1 LRLPGIAE
9 SNNDI
14 VGGIDMAGVEFI
26 VSIGS
31 SEGCRP
37 KKRGPRG
44 GDDSYAGVILVSI
57 GMYYS
62 NIH

>member
-1 LRLPGIAE
+1 
-9 SNNDI
+9 
-14 VGGIDMAGVEFI
+14 MAGVEFI

>member
-1 LRLPGIAE
+1 
-9 SNNDI
+9 
-14 VGGIDMAGVEFI
+14 MAGVEFI
-26 VSIGS
+26 VSIGMRHLVMAG
-31 SEGCRP
+31 EGCRP
-37 KKRGPRG
+37 KKHGPRG